1 ARSAEDHV
9 RLQRHEFGCIGARSL
24 DASSSPAIFDA
35 KIAVFSPAKLLQP
48 FAEDPQPK
56 LTFGIALAAR
66 QQPADPPHAVAL
78 PPRRERPR
86 SSRAAEQRDEL
97 AALHAIA
104 RGGRAGG
111 VGGISRPSIRA
122 VWWLMPSSN
131 LLDCTTGKSAGF
143 APLRIRPA

>member
-24 DASSSPAIFDA
+24 DASSSQAIFDA

-78 PPRRERPR
+78 PPRCERPCGCC
-86 SSRAAEQRDEL
+86 AAEQRYER
-97 AALHAIA
+97 APLHSITSSASA
-104 RGGRAGG
+104 SSLS
-111 VGGISRPSIRA
+111 GIWRPSALA
-122 VWWLMPSSN
+122 VLRLRTSSN
-131 LLDCTTGKSAGF
+131 VVGRTTGNSAGF
-143 APLRIRPA
+143 APLMICPA

>member
-56 LTFGIALAAR
+56 LTFGIALATR

-86 SSRAAEQRDEL
+86 GHRGADECYEPTAGGHSINSSARNWIELGTSMPSAL
-97 AALHAIA
+97 AAFRLMTNSNFVDCST
-104 RGGRAGG
+104 GR
-111 VGGISRPSIRA
+111 
-122 VWWLMPSSN
+122 L
-131 LLDCTTGKSAGF
+131 AGF
-143 APLRIRPA
+143 APLRI

>member
-86 SSRAAEQRDEL
+86 CCCAAEQRDEVT
-97 AALHAIA
+97 APCM
-104 RGGRAGG
+104 
-111 VGGISRPSIRA
+111 S
-122 VWWLMPSSN
+122 
-131 LLDCTTGKSAGF
+131 GKEHCEG
-143 APLRIRPA
+143 